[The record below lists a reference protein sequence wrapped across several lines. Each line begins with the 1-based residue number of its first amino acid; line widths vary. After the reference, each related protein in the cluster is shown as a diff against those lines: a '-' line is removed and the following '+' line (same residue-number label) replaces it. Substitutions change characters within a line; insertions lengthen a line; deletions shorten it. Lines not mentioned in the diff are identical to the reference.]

1 MLYSFFGLLVC
12 QLSIIKYCSLKN
24 IIRYTKF
31 IVNYHIN
38 SCNKCY
44 LLGCRN
50 SFILI
55 SFFCHLLC
63 SIGKWEWNLVKKFA
77 LVEQEFCEGDDR
89 KIAHYP
95 PPSTAMCLFLLSQ
108 TDADACRRL
117 CVGEVSVFHGHHG
130 VDNWCRTINS
140 WTGLFLEARVRIE
153 KPRRNWTDLSCSVQ
167 RGLAV
172 HWVIKSFSLGTS
184 LKNYRL
190 AWFYSISLRTVK
202 ASELH
207 DLATWTSPPIALLLL
222 LYSSQWHQSD
232 SWISESHSYPRFFVT
247 AVPSVFFKQYVIYLF
262 KIFVSM
268 NALITFV
275 FCLSQAMS
283 SPPVLEKARV
293 TKNTMHNGDNFGI

>member
-24 IIRYTKF
+24 IISYTKF

-55 SFFCHLLC
+55 SYFYHFLC

-95 PPSTAMCLFLLSQ
+95 PPSTAMCLFLLSH
-108 TDADACRRL
+108 TDADACSCL

-140 WTGLFLEARVRIE
+140 WTGLIPGSQSSHRKAKKKLNRSFLLCAEGISS
-153 KPRRNWTDLSCSVQ
+153 TLSHQEFFS
-167 RGLAV
+167 GYL
-172 HWVIKSFSLGTS
+172 IK
-184 LKNYRL
+184 
-190 AWFYSISLRTVK
+190 
-202 ASELH
+202 E
-207 DLATWTSPPIALLLL
+207 LATCLVLFYPSWHSQ
-222 LYSSQWHQSD
+222 SQWTIWSGNLN
-232 SWISESHSYPRFFVT
+232 ITSHCSLTLTLQR
-247 AVPSVFFKQYVIYLF
+247 SVASVWFLNI
-262 KIFVSM
+262 
-268 NALITFV
+268 
-275 FCLSQAMS
+275 
-283 SPPVLEKARV
+283 RV
-293 TKNTMHNGDNFGI
+293 TLLS